1 MSEQKD
7 KYNFK
12 DIKQLIN
19 VKLYKF
25 IILLLKKIFL
35 QNENR
40 KYSMGCKKHLS
51 DWTEKINGQLIKD
64 KKFQINDKYTI
75 DNLKN
80 IIRFVKTQNRIYAS
94 EIVENALILV
104 FSFAFNTSKENTFG
118 KYIYNNLNKFKE
130 NNNYEIAG
138 WFNFDEFNS
147 EEFKIDSKDKME
159 ELLKFDENIES
170 KKEKSKEED
179 EKKEFR
185 KRHPI
190 YDFLSEIH
198 RNIDEEKLFIEEN
211 RIKAA
216 KYELDSMFTNYTS
229 INNKGYSPGELGRG
243 NRSSISPLKSF
254 LISVYIYYQN
264 KHSPLM
270 KYYTQKEYKSDLTA
284 IPFIYSFN
292 GATIQPEY
300 APIIIAPSRIEP
312 RITILDMGY
321 NYLKEKGIIGL
332 SKTLIFN
339 KKIKNFELKRTALK
353 PNYLLYFNEILGLF
367 ENNVVEELDM
377 SLNYLKNNSESSLAK
392 ILSHL
397 KGLKT
402 INLTSNYL
410 KDGLSSFLI
419 VLKKLYRKKNF
430 NLENLI
436 LNNCSLDNSSFYELG
451 ELLKSKYCKL
461 KNLYLNLNK
470 IPSNSNFLKK
480 LKKNKSLTEIYI
492 NQSNI
497 TNVNLDDI
505 MRVISNTNIENLN
518 LYKNKFNNFDDCL
531 KIIYRTKI
539 VVGEGETKKNHED
552 SSLYNLD
559 ISLND
564 FYSKNLEQI
573 ELLKTSLNETSLYI
587 LDVSRILCGSEPN
600 EFFYKLKTE
609 PETINDYEKTVLN
622 LKNVLDEEERKYK
635 KNLDDIN
642 SYKEDEAN
650 LNGFKNSLKD
660 KRFEQ
665 LENEITNIIEDDKSI
680 FPLFLKNK
688 AYKLI
693 DEKKE
698 IFNNINDKEKL
709 VDNLVKYM
717 TLKRTE
723 KVLTSLNK
731 EIHKRKLILI

>member
-1 MSEQKD
+1 MSELKD
-7 KYNFK
+7 KYNFI

-25 IILLLKKIFL
+25 LILLLKKIFL

-40 KYSMGCKKHLS
+40 KYSMACKKNLS
-51 DWTEKINGQLIKD
+51 DWTEKINEQLIKD

-80 IIRFVKTQNRIYAS
+80 IIRFVKTQNRIFAS

-130 NNNYEIAG
+130 NNNYEIAE
-138 WFNFDEFNS
+138 WFNFNEFNS
-147 EEFKIDSKDKME
+147 EEFKIDSEDKMK
-159 ELLKFDENIES
+159 ELLKLDENVES
-170 KKEKSKEED
+170 KKEE

-185 KRHPI
+185 KKHPI

-198 RNIDEEKLFIEEN
+198 RNINEEKQFIEEN

-264 KHSPLM
+264 KNSPLM
-270 KYYTQKEYKSDLTA
+270 KYYTQKENRKDLTA
-284 IPFIYSFN
+284 IPFIYNFN
-292 GATIQPEY
+292 GATIQSEY
-300 APIIIAPSRIEP
+300 TPIIMTPSRIEP
-312 RITILDMGY
+312 RITILDIGY
-321 NYLKEKGIIGL
+321 NFLKEKGIIGL

-339 KKIKNFELKRTALK
+339 KKIKTIELKRTALK
-353 PNYLLYFNEILGLF
+353 SNYLLFFNEKLGFF

-402 INLTSNYL
+402 INLTSNNL

-419 VLKKLYRKKNF
+419 VLQQLYRKKKIK
-430 NLENLI
+430 LENLI

-480 LKKNKSLTEIYI
+480 LKKNNSLTEIYI

-505 MRVISNTNIENLN
+505 MRVINNTNIENLN
-518 LYKNKFNNFDDCL
+518 LHKNKFNNFDDCL

-539 VVGEGETKKNHED
+539 VVGEGETKKNHQD

-559 ISLND
+559 LSLND

-587 LDVSRILCGSEPN
+587 LDISQILCDSDPN

-609 PETINDYEKTVLN
+609 PETVNDYEKAVLN
-622 LKNVLDEEERKYK
+622 LKNILDEEERKYK

-642 SYKEDEAN
+642 SYKADEAN

-665 LENEITNIIEDDKSI
+665 LKNEIINIIEDYKSI
-680 FPLFLKNK
+680 FPLFLKKK

-698 IFNNINDKEKL
+698 IFNNVNDKENL

>member
-51 DWTEKINGQLIKD
+51 DRTEKINGQLIKD

-130 NNNYEIAG
+130 NNNYEIAK
-138 WFNFDEFNS
+138 WFNFNEFNS
-147 EEFKIDSKDKME
+147 EEFKIDSEDKMK
-159 ELLKFDENIES
+159 ELLKLDDNNES
-170 KKEKSKEED
+170 KKEE

-185 KRHPI
+185 KKNPI
-190 YDFLSEIH
+190 FDFLLEIH
-198 RNIDEEKLFIEEN
+198 RDINNEKLYIEEN

-229 INNKGYSPGELGRG
+229 INNKGFSSGELGRG

-254 LISVYIYYQN
+254 LISIYIYYQT

-270 KYYTQKEYKSDLTA
+270 KYCTQKEKKNDLIA
-284 IPFIYSFN
+284 IPFTYNFN
-292 GATIQPEY
+292 GGTIQSEY
-300 APIIIAPSRIEP
+300 TPIIMAPSRIEP
-312 RITILDMGY
+312 RITILNLEY
-321 NYLKEKGIIGL
+321 NYLKEKGIIEL
-332 SKTLIFN
+332 SKALIFN
-339 KKIKNFELKRTALK
+339 KNIKIIQIKRTTLK
-353 PNYLLYFNEILGLF
+353 PNYLLFFNEKLGLF

-480 LKKNKSLTEIYI
+480 LKKNRSLTEIYI

-497 TNVNLDDI
+497 TDVNLDDI

-518 LYKNKFNNFDDCL
+518 LHKNKFNNFDDCL

-539 VVGEGETKKNHED
+539 VVGEGEAKKNHED

-642 SYKEDEAN
+642 SYKADESN